1 MIVKSQSNET
11 NQKPKSATT
20 TIREGKG
27 EGGGGGVK
35 KQQKKQLTEWSSEC

>member
-1 MIVKSQSNET
+1 MARSKMIVKSQSNET

-27 EGGGGGVK
+27 EGRGVK
-35 KQQKKQLTEWSSEC
+35 RQNTNRMV